1 MALTP
6 PEVSDGGI
14 VRPKMTQTN
23 HHALPIWQKIVAL
36 ALVWLASVGIAH
48 AQAAGTGVIQ
58 GRVFNP
64 VTKEYVRNAEV
75 QVQGTNIVAVSED
88 DGSYRLSNVPPGAA
102 TVTLNYTG
110 YKADPAS
117 VNVTAGQ
124 VATRDFEIVS
134 IVAPAAKAE
143 GPLQLQAFTVSTER
157 EGNSKA
163 IMEQK
168 RNMNIT
174 TSVASDVFGDVT
186 DGNVG
191 EFLKFLPGVDVDYVE
206 SETRGPRL
214 GGLDAQY
221 TAVSFDGTRLASAD
235 ANRTGDLGRATS
247 FEAFSISAVES
258 IEISRTSS
266 PDMDADAPGGTINM
280 KMRKAFDRKGRRISY
295 NFSLNM
301 NSEEF
306 TLSKTYGPGGD
317 KDYKARPNYSFEY
330 SESFNNR
337 FGVVLS
343 FNRVDSY
350 TEQYRHNLTYNLSPT
365 VADPRPMV
373 VTALNFKDGAKN
385 IAKDTYTLTTDW
397 KVTPRLVLTNA
408 LIYNYALGQFYNR
421 ELTFNVATNN
431 ANGNTGRQFVQGDG
445 VNTVRTNGL
454 AANTSRNSAIGGGNA
469 SKRTITFT
477 MAPRF
482 EYKIG
487 AWTVEGAA
495 TYSRS
500 DNNYEALEK
509 GHTRSNDVNNIT
521 SDFTATRPEASSYE
535 WTIQQTSG
543 PDWFNLANRTNP
555 RITNEGRYAR
565 TELYTGETS
574 AKWVT
579 PLRKFP
585 TQIKFGGKWNEEN
598 RKNGNETTYSTWA
611 YNGPGGGATGSWA
624 DYVNRNLW
632 NTGTTNILTLKDT
645 SGQVRPDS
653 IPRPDDNRIA
663 DLFHAHPE
671 YFTNNATADNYYN
684 AFIAPRRNVTQDVT
698 AGYVMGDIRASNKLQ
713 IRTGLRW
720 ERTDNDSVDFDPRS
734 KAEMV
739 AAGFALNTAGRATTI
754 PGYYYQYFS
763 KPLVHNRT
771 DYDNYFPMIS
781 AKYSIIRNVQFHAGF
796 NKSIARPPTDSLGGA
811 WIINEDTHVITSP
824 NPNLKP
830 EKHKNYV
837 ARLAYYPEAGEIAVT
852 ASQNDVTNLR
862 VNRLG
867 TPEEFGVGDDPAY
880 AGYSFQAPF
889 NLSGSTRTRSMD
901 FSYRQSLIF
910 LPPALRS
917 TTVTLAYTRTYAA
930 VRRQGLLPHRF
941 TSTLG
946 YTYKKFNIRGSVVWR
961 SDTNWGA
968 VTEYGYYRRHDTKMD
983 LGGAYQINKTLS
995 LFFQGRNIFNDG
1007 QMWMQSPNGVP
1018 RGTNAAVRVYENYGA
1033 NWNFGVKGSF

>member
-1 MALTP
+1 M
-6 PEVSDGGI
+6 
-14 VRPKMTQTN
+14 KQTN
-23 HHALPIWQKIVAL
+23 HHALPIWQKLLAL
-36 ALVWLASVGIAH
+36 AMIWLAALGTAN

-64 VTKEYVRNAEV
+64 ATKEYVRNAEIKV
-75 QVQGTNIVAVSED
+75 EGTNIVAVSED
-88 DGSYRLSNVPPGAA
+88 DGSYRLSNVPPGSA
-102 TVTLNYTG
+102 TLSINYTG
-110 YKADPAS
+110 YRADPAT
-117 VNVTAGQ
+117 VNVAAGQ
-124 VATRDFEIVS
+124 VATRDFELIS
-134 IVAPAAKAE
+134 TLVAPMKSDS
-143 GPLQLQAFTVSTER
+143 PIQLQAFTVSTER

-258 IEISRTSS
+258 IEINRTSS

-317 KDYKARPNYSFEY
+317 KDYKARPNYSLEY
-330 SESFNNR
+330 SESFGNR
-337 FGVVLS
+337 FGIVLS

-365 VADPRPMV
+365 AADPRPMV
-373 VTALNFKDGAKN
+373 VTALNYKDGAKN

-397 KVTPRLVLTNA
+397 KATPRLILSNTV
-408 LIYNYALGQFYNR
+408 IYNYALGQFYNR
-421 ELTFNVATNN
+421 ELTFNAATNN

-445 VNTVRTNGL
+445 VNTIRTNGL
-454 AANTSRNSAIGGGNA
+454 AANTSRNSSIGGTNA

-477 MAPRF
+477 MAPKLEF
-482 EYKIG
+482 KLG
-487 AWTVEGAA
+487 AWTLEAAGA
-495 TYSRS
+495 YSRS

-521 SDFTATRPEASSYE
+521 SDFVATRSDVSSHE
-535 WTIQQTSG
+535 WTIQQTTG
-543 PDWFNLANRTNP
+543 PDWFNLYNRTNP

-565 TELYTGETS
+565 TELYTGEGS
-574 AKWVT
+574 ARWVT

-585 TQIKFGGKWNEEN
+585 TVLKFGGKWNEEN
-598 RKNGNETTYSTWA
+598 RKNGNETSYDTWT
-611 YNGPGGGATGSWA
+611 YNGPGGGTTGSWG
-624 DYVNRNLW
+624 DYPNRNLW
-632 NTGTTNILTLKDT
+632 NTGTTNILTLRDI

-671 YFTNNATADNYYN
+671 YFTNNASADNYYN
-684 AFIAPRRNVTQDVT
+684 AFIAPRRNVTQTIT
-698 AGYVMGDIRASNKLQ
+698 AGYGMADIRVTNKLQ
-713 IRTGLRW
+713 IRTGIRW
-720 ERTDNDSVDFDPRS
+720 ERTESDSKDFDPRS
-734 KAEMV
+734 KAEML

-763 KPLVHNRT
+763 KPLVHNT
-771 DYDNYFPMIS
+771 TVYDNYFPMIS
-781 AKYSIIRNVQFHAGF
+781 AKYSILKDFQFHAGF
-796 NKSIARPPTDSLGGA
+796 NKAIARPPTDSLGGA
-811 WIINEDTHVITSP
+811 WIINEDTHIVTSP

-830 EKHKNYV
+830 ENSKNYT

-852 ASQNDVTNLR
+852 ASQNDIRNQRVT
-862 VNRLG
+862 RLG
-867 TPEEFGVGDDPAY
+867 TAEEFGVGDDPNY
-880 AGYSFQAPF
+880 AGYQFQAPF
-889 NLSGSTRTRSMD
+889 NLANSTRTRSLD
-901 FSYRQSLIF
+901 FSYRQSMIF

-917 TTVTLAYTRTYAA
+917 TTVTLAYTRTYAGI
-930 VRRQGLLPHRF
+930 RRQGLLPHRF

-946 YTYKKFNIRGSVVWR
+946 YNYKKFSIRASVVWR

-968 VTEYGYYRRHDTKMD
+968 VSEGGYYRRHDTKLD
-983 LGGAYQINKTLS
+983 LGGAFQVNRTFS

-1007 QMWMQSPNGVP
+1007 QTWMQTAPG
-1018 RGTNAAVRVYENYGA
+1018 RKQGDGAAVRIYENYGA
-1033 NWNFGVKGSF
+1033 NWNFGVKGQF